1 MAEHE
6 PGGVIKPDATSLI
19 LFMTAT
25 LMNSTSNLRDI
36 ALEIF
41 KRTLAAIDVESVV
54 RASVRLDAGRLLIGA
69 NEVDLSRFKGVV
81 VIAVGKAS
89 VPMARAVEDSLGPPP
104 ADGLVVT
111 NAMTGRPPRS
121 LPVMVGG
128 HPLPNAGS
136 LDAASAALKILRA
149 NDSEET
155 LVLFLV
161 SGGGSA
167 LFELPVDAAITLDDL
182 QAVNLALVGCG
193 AVISEMN
200 VVRRFLSAVK
210 GGRLAAAAP
219 RSRQISLYVS
229 DVNSDDLST
238 VSSGPTLPSAAT
250 RADFDRVVERYGLL
264 DKFPARV
271 SALIAGAG
279 LPDLPRASAEDSR
292 RRSHHLLLDNRM
304 ALVEARR
311 IAESDFGCVVE
322 IAEDLVEGE
331 VEEMAGAHIERLSAL
346 RKRHPGELVCLLSG
360 GEVICP
366 VRGNGQGG
374 RNQEFVLR
382 AAMRLH
388 GVENIVVLSAG
399 TDGIDGNSP
408 ADGAIADGAT
418 VGRGMAVKA
427 PPNIFCANSN
437 SFNFFNALGDTII
450 TGPTGNNVRD
460 VRILLAR

>member
-6 PGGVIKPDATSLI
+6 PGGIIKPDATSLI

-25 LMNSTSNLRDI
+25 LMKSTPNLRDI

-54 RASVRLDAGRLLIGA
+54 RASVRLDDGRLLIGA
-69 NEVDLSRFKGVV
+69 NEVDLSRFKRVV

-89 VPMARAVEDSLGPPP
+89 VPMARAVEDSLGPPL

-136 LDAASAALKILRA
+136 LDAASAALKMLRA

-250 RADFDRVVERYGLL
+250 RADFDKVVERYGLL
-264 DKFPARV
+264 DKFPAHV
-271 SALIAGAG
+271 SALIAGGG
-279 LPDLPRASAEDSR
+279 LPDLPRGSAEDGR
-292 RRSHHLLLDNRM
+292 PRSHHLLLDNRK
-304 ALVEARR
+304 ALVEAKR

-322 IAEDLVEGE
+322 IAEDLVEGD
-331 VEEMAGAHIERLSAL
+331 VETMMLTHVERVAAL
-346 RKRHPGELVCLLSG
+346 RHKHRGKTVCLLSG
-360 GEVICP
+360 GEAVCP
-366 VRGNGQGG
+366 
-374 RNQEFVLR
+374 
-382 AAMRLH
+382 
-388 GVENIVVLSAG
+388 
-399 TDGIDGNSP
+399 
-408 ADGAIADGAT
+408 
-418 VGRGMAVKA
+418 
-427 PPNIFCANSN
+427 
-437 SFNFFNALGDTII
+437 
-450 TGPTGNNVRD
+450 
-460 VRILLAR
+460 